1 MGYTSRRRGKEMA
14 APKES
19 PRAKKKVM
27 RAPAVSPSLA
37 GTSLLERVGKESVET

>member
-1 MGYTSRRRGKEMA
+1 MA
-14 APKES
+14 APNDS

-37 GTSLLERVGKESVET
+37 GTSLLESGERGEGE